1 MRENEKMKER
11 DDDAAR
17 RWSLPPVARE
27 AAVPF
32 APPEETRDVARD
44 VEASFPDRVGYLVW
58 TPDRLARLGEAV
70 DAALDRREIRPMEA
84 RPLIRRSVLN
94 QLTGLGPLDSLLLD
108 DRVTEIMVNRFDD
121 VMVERD
127 GVLDPV
133 ASMFVD
139 DDEVLALALRLAARS
154 GRNLNSESPMADAR
168 LADGSRISL
177 VIPPVSEHPALAIR
191 RANDGGLEPD
201 DLVRLDSLSGEV
213 WEYLVDA
220 VHRRRNMIVAGGAGT
235 GKTHLARLL
244 LREVGPQERLVVIED
259 VRELNLER
267 QGVVALEARGRFST
281 HDLIVQALRLRPDR
295 IVVGEVRGGEA
306 LDLIEA
312 MASGHPG
319 SLSTVHSPGPGLA
332 TIHRIARAAM
342 RNAAAMPYTALLEE
356 IRAALDLVVFLAR
369 DDRGRRGVFG
379 VDAIS
384 VDGIQP
390 IFVRDADGLRRVE
403 PV

>member
-1 MRENEKMKER
+1 MKER

>member
-1 MRENEKMKER
+1 MKER

-342 RNAAAMPYTALLEE
+342 RNAAAMQDTALLEE